1 MRMIL
6 LTWVA
11 MLVGLSAGVL
21 LSGLAGTG
29 QLDFT
34 GAAVGTQEIPQLS
47 LDGYSPAEVSVNPLS
62 IIITSGCTRMS
73 MSTYDFQTDSIKR
86 GLDGD
91 RSGRPNAHDLMSDIA
106 DTFGMEVIMVKVE
119 AFTGDAYFAKIIMRQ
134 GDRVLNLDSK
144 PSDAIALAV
153 RAGAPIYVKD
163 TMLKQLGEEVC

>member
-1 MRMIL
+1 
-6 LTWVA
+6 
-11 MLVGLSAGVL
+11 
-21 LSGLAGTG
+21 
-29 QLDFT
+29 
-34 GAAVGTQEIPQLS
+34 
-47 LDGYSPAEVSVNPLS
+47 
-62 IIITSGCTRMS
+62 MS